1 MKKRL
6 LYPLVAGILAVGLLA
21 AAACGGGEEEEHE
34 SHLEPRV
41 ETLEQNLA
49 ALQAEVTSLSAK
61 AGKISA
67 PAGEARFYVTAYEAK
82 GSTTV
87 QDLAPPSGADL
98 DVIEASDGYGFK
110 GPGEWDASNPDKWGV
125 ESYQWWPGSMVA
137 LQGDTVTLT
146 VFIINGNKHSTW
158 VEAPDGTEIVQE
170 IEMNR
175 GREYELSFVASQ
187 QGIYRLVCNE
197 HEPTMTAYILVLPR
211 A

>member
-1 MKKRL
+1 MIRRVLFL
-6 LYPLVAGILAVGLLA
+6 LFASGLVGILLV
-21 AAACGGGEEEEHE
+21 AAACGSETDLTP
-34 SHLEPRV
+34 LEGKVAAV
-41 ETLEQNLA
+41 ERDLA
-49 ALQAEVTSLSAK
+49 ALQAKVTGVEGK

-82 GSTTV
+82 GSTIV

-98 DVIEASDGYGFK
+98 AVIEGSDGYGFK
-110 GPGEWDASNPDKWGV
+110 GPGDWDSSNPDKWGV

-137 LQGDTVTLT
+137 LQGDTVILT

-158 VEAPDGTEIVQE
+158 VEAPDGTEVVQE
-170 IEMNR
+170 TVMNR

-187 QGIYRLVCNE
+187 AGVYRLVCNE
-197 HEPTMTAYILVLPR
+197 HEPSMTAYILVLPR